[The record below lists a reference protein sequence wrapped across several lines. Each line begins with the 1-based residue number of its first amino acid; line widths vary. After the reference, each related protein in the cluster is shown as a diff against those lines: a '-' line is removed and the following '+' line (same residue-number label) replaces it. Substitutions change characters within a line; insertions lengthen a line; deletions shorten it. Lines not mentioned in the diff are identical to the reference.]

1 MVRDMAVVDPERRP
15 AQNAGKFLSARRSQK
30 QHEFKAEYYRMK
42 ARLAQLES
50 FITKAG
56 LAIPEEF
63 E

>member
-1 MVRDMAVVDPERRP
+1 MAMVDPERRIL

-30 QHEFKAEYYRMK
+30 QYEFKAEYYRMK

>member
-1 MVRDMAVVDPERRP
+1 MAPELVRETNIH
-15 AQNAGKFLSARRSQK
+15 NAGKFLSARRSQK